1 MFLEEGD
8 GEGEGEGEG
17 ELRLQRSPN
26 ILISSPRKLGALRAA
41 PCLLSLT

>member
-8 GEGEGEGEG
+8 GDGDEDGEG

-26 ILISSPRKLGALRAA
+26 ILISSPRKLGAVRAA